1 MTDLK
6 YDEFTFSDI
15 RSVANN
21 MSLSATRISNHAK
34 FLEVYYDLHH
44 IFENSG
50 NCEKAVLGRIKS
62 WLHKYNNNLSSVPA
76 SMLIDET
83 ELDRLANYVR
93 WYAHPTGK
101 SKY

>member
-6 YDEFTFSDI
+6 YDEFTFSDV
-15 RSVANN
+15 RSVADY
-21 MSLSATRISNHAK
+21 MSLSTSRIVNHAK

-44 IFENSG
+44 IFKSSG
-50 NCEKAVLGRIKS
+50 NCEKAVLSRIKS

-76 SMLIDET
+76 SMLIDEN
-83 ELDRLANYVR
+83 ELDRLASYVR
-93 WYAHPTGK
+93 WYAHPSGK